1 MPWPGAGRGG
11 GLGLRRRREN
21 VQRGRRAAW
30 GRRLDRRYL
39 RYNRWGGAVL
49 RGSNI
54 SCETENGGESS
65 SMGSKGPIIVEVGAS
80 HAARKANTSIRTGM
94 SESNTAS
101 VGLSLFFANDG
112 TAFSVISALLIISA
126 GLVLRS
132 SAAKLFG
139 RTTTTDVKA
148 DCGIRACNC
157 LLFVRNCKSV
167 MNH

>member
-1 MPWPGAGRGG
+1 MRIWQAEDF
-11 GLGLRRRREN
+11 LA
-21 VQRGRRAAW
+21 V
-30 GRRLDRRYL
+30 DRRYL

-49 RGSNI
+49 RIGRAGSNI

-65 SMGSKGPIIVEVGAS
+65 SMGSKEPIIVEVDAS
-80 HAARKANTSIRTGM
+80 HAARKAYTSTRTGM
-94 SESNTAS
+94 SESNTTS

-132 SAAKLFG
+132 SAAKLFC

-148 DCGIRACNC
+148 KSFLFLINC
-157 LLFVRNCKSV
+157 LLFVRNC
-167 MNH
+167 NYL